1 MKALTDTWL
10 LKQRLDRVIF
20 LLLIVFL
27 PSQFG
32 YHFWP
37 KWAFVSGIRIDYFSP
52 TVLFTDILVFL
63 ILVLNARA
71 VLPFLRRMSV
81 KKNLIC
87 LGICVFLIINLLYSI
102 NFSVSLYSSIKLL
115 EFLFLGW
122 WVFSNRKFVLSSISV
137 PLTIALL
144 YTFLLGL
151 FQVFTGRTL
160 GGLTYLLGER
170 SFSIS
175 TPGIALARV
184 FDRNFLRPYASFP
197 HPNVLAGFS
206 VVSFFI
212 IETTGKK
219 GALKSLGLLLAAA
232 NIFLSFSLG
241 AIIAFLVGVF
251 VLVFRLTGL
260 LAKTYRQIVL
270 AFVFVSLLLMPLSQK
285 LLFLD
290 FNFSENVANRL
301 RLANIAGETI
311 VKNPLLGVGLG
322 NFISYIPNSS
332 INSTLW
338 LLQPVHNSVD
348 LIVSELG
355 YVGLAIVVLFVLSL
369 SLKKEPKKLL
379 LVLPILITGLFDHY
393 WLTLPQTTLLLAVV
407 VGILF

>member
-1 MKALTDTWL
+1 MTDTWL